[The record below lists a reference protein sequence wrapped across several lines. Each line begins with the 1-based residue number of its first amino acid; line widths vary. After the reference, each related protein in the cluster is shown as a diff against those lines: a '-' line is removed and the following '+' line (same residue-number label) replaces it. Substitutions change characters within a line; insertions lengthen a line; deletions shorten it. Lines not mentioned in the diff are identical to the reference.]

1 MAYLSMEILTDFYKE
16 SFYQSV
22 TNVNSVKRRIEV
34 SMTVSRRLGRD
45 GHSEQT
51 RFAVERPFRLL
62 KAEKNESKQYI

>member
-1 MAYLSMEILTDFYKE
+1 MPNHQYFEKCQANCRLRTRKQNAGYVHYLTLKLTG
-16 SFYQSV
+16 
-22 TNVNSVKRRIEV
+22 
-34 SMTVSRRLGRD
+34 LGRD